1 MTGPYGLPIGGTADA
16 LGHDVPVGSSAA
28 QTRRSTT
35 WLVAAVT
42 AALALLVR
50 WHLVGG
56 LQGLWSYHGYDDG
69 VYFASAVSFVHGQV
83 PYRDFLLLHPPGIML
98 ALSPFAALTHWTS
111 DSTAF
116 AAARIGFLLV
126 GAANTVLVT
135 RIARRWGIT
144 AAAVAGV
151 LYALSSAAAY
161 ADRLTLLEPLGTL
174 SLLGGVVLLLRAAE
188 SRVPARWQWAAG
200 AVLGL
205 GAVVKIWAV
214 VPVAVVL
221 AWQLL
226 SQGRRDALRVAAGAV
241 ASAVVVLAP
250 FAVLAGPRMFR
261 LVVLDQ
267 LGRPREHTST
277 VARLASITGVDAT
290 VVPTT
295 DPGRLVL
302 VALVLAAVAAAAV
315 VAWRGDRG
323 RLWVVLLVVQAGV
336 LLASPSYLPHYA
348 AYPAPALV
356 LVVAAAVSLV
366 PAPSRLAVATATCL
380 ALGLV
385 GGALAP
391 APQASFP
398 AAQIRDRLPADGC
411 VRSDSPAA
419 LVLLDVYSRDL
430 AQGCDVPVD
439 LSGQTYD
446 EGSRDAQ
453 GRPVPR
459 IENQQWQRAAVQYLT
474 SGSAT
479 VLARGTGNGFDA
491 ETKEEL
497 RELTTV
503 YHLHGIRLLLP
514 PAVEPAG

>member
-1 MTGPYGLPIGGTADA
+1 M
-16 LGHDVPVGSSAA
+16 GSSAA

-35 WLVAAVT
+35 WLVTAVV
-42 AALALLVR
+42 AVLAVAVR
-50 WHLVGG
+50 WRLVGG
-56 LQGLWSYHGYDDG
+56 AQGLRSYHGYDDG
-69 VYFASAVSFVHGQV
+69 VYFASAMSFVHGAV

-98 ALSPFAALTHWTS
+98 ALAPFAALAHWTS

-116 AAARIGFLLV
+116 AAARVAFILV
-126 GAANTVLVT
+126 GAASTVLVT
-135 RIARRWGIT
+135 RIARRWGT
-144 AAAVAGV
+144 VAAVVAGV

-174 SLLGGVVLLLRAAE
+174 TLLGAVVLLLRAAE

-205 GAVVKIWAV
+205 GVVVKIWAV
-214 VPVAVVL
+214 VPAAIVV
-221 AWQLL
+221 AWQLWT
-226 SQGRRDALRVAAGAV
+226 QGRRPALRTGVGALV
-241 ASAVVVLAP
+241 STAVVVAP

-261 LVVLDQ
+261 LVVQDQ

-277 VARLASITGVDAT
+277 VARLGSITGVDVT
-290 VVPTT
+290 VVPGT
-295 DPGRLVL
+295 DPLRTVL
-302 VALVLAAVAAAAV
+302 VALVLAGIAAAAV
-315 VAWRGDRG
+315 VAWRGARG
-323 RLWVVLLVVQAGV
+323 RLWVVLLVVQSGV

-398 AAQIRDRLPADGC
+398 AAQIRERLPEQGC

-430 AQGCDVPVD
+430 ARGCDVPVD

-459 IENQQWQRAAVQYLT
+459 VENQQWQHAAVRYLT
-474 SGSAT
+474 SGAAT

-491 ETKEEL
+491 ETTEEL
-497 RELTTV
+497 HELTTV
-503 YHLHGIRLLLP
+503 YHLHGVRLLLP
-514 PAVEPAG
+514 GAATDDD

>member
-1 MTGPYGLPIGGTADA
+1 M
-16 LGHDVPVGSSAA
+16 GSSAA

-35 WLVAAVT
+35 WLVAAV
-42 AALALLVR
+42 AAVLAVLVR

-56 LQGLWSYHGYDDG
+56 AVGLRSYHGYDDG
-69 VYFASAVSFVHGQV
+69 VYFASAVSFVHGQM

-98 ALSPFAALTHWTS
+98 ALTPFAALTHWTS
-111 DSTAF
+111 DATAF

-126 GAANTVLVT
+126 GAVNTVLVT
-135 RIARRWGIT
+135 RVARRWGVL
-144 AAAVAGV
+144 AAVVGGV
-151 LYALSSAAAY
+151 LYAVSSAAAY

-174 SLLGGVVLLLRAAE
+174 TLLGGVVLLLRAAE

-205 GAVVKIWAV
+205 GVVVKIWAV
-214 VPVAVVL
+214 VPVVVVV

-226 SQGRRDALRVAAGAV
+226 SGGRRDALRVGAGAV
-241 ASAVVVLAP
+241 ASALVVVAP

-267 LGRPREHTST
+267 LGRAREHTST
-277 VARLASITGVDAT
+277 VARLGSITGVDVT

-302 VALVLAAVAAAAV
+302 VAVVLAAVAAAALV
-315 VAWRGDRG
+315 GWRAHRG
-323 RLWVVLLVVQAGV
+323 RLWVALLVAQAGV

-348 AYPAPALV
+348 AYAAPALV

-366 PAPSRLAVATATCL
+366 PAPSRLVVATATCL
-380 ALGLV
+380 GFGLV

-398 AAQIRDRLPADGC
+398 AAQIQARLPAQGC

-459 IENQQWQRAAVQYLT
+459 VDNQVWQRSALRYLT

-497 RELTTV
+497 RELTMV
-503 YHLHGIRLLLP
+503 YHRHGVRLLLP
-514 PAVEPAG
+514 PAGGTDTR